1 MNLQAIPVDSESIAL
16 QGEFMLRTVEVEK
29 RPPSKEEAERRQRFA
44 EPSPRPTRAS
54 EQTACP
60 KPVISDAERYRQIS
74 LCAYY
79 MSERRGFT
87 PGHMWDDW
95 LAAERE
101 IATKCAP
108 HGSRAQGDSNS

>member
-1 MNLQAIPVDSESIAL
+1 
-16 QGEFMLRTVEVEK
+16 MLRTVEVEN

-74 LCAYY
+74 LHAYY